1 MISNITESKL
11 ELMAARQIL
20 ASALASAFSD
30 PRSLLALRC
39 DGSDLEIVG
48 EAWLEI
54 QRESAGFAASGL
66 GLGERLPKSVDIEP
80 LIGWLA
86 LSTARRERV
95 HQLIFGIVMT
105 KLCPSYETEYCS
117 WKDATH
123 RAQEMAD
130 IGGFYNAFG
139 VQPNRAAPERMD
151 HVSLEIEFLAL
162 LIEKERVAELSA
174 EENTSD
180 CIDVCRSARQ
190 SFVRDHAGWWMPT
203 FGRLLE
209 KRANLLCESDPEMVN
224 DLRKVAGVA
233 RILCAWIA
241 VERILTD
248 VAPSRRIISPSVAP
262 QETDDDCGSCGSCSQ
277 EVAR

>member
-1 MISNITESKL
+1 MSVINTEAKP

-30 PRSLLALRC
+30 PRSPLALRC
-39 DGSDLEIVG
+39 DGGDLGIVG

-54 QRESAGFAASGL
+54 QQGSGGLASSDL
-66 GLGERLPKSVDIEP
+66 GLGERLPTNVETEP

-86 LSTARRERV
+86 LPTARRERV
-95 HQLIFGIVMT
+95 HQLIFGLVMT

-123 RAQEMAD
+123 QAQELAD
-130 IGGFYNAFG
+130 IGGFYRAFG
-139 VQPNRAAPERMD
+139 IQPNRAAPERMD
-151 HVSLEIEFLAL
+151 HVSLEIEFIAL
-162 LIEKERVAELSA
+162 LIEKERVAERMV

-180 CIDVCRSARQ
+180 CIDVCRNARQ

-209 KRANLLCESDPEMVN
+209 KRANMLCESDPEMGN
-224 DLRKVAGVA
+224 DLRKMAGVA
-233 RILCAWIA
+233 QVLCAWIA
-241 VERILTD
+241 VERILAD

-262 QETDDDCGSCGSCSQ
+262 QETDNDCGSCGSCSQ
-277 EVAR
+277 EVTL